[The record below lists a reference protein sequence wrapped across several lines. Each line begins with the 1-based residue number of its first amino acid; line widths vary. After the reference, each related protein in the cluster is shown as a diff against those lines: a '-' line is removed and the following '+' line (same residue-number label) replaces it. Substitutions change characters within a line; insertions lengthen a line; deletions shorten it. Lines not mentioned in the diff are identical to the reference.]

1 MLRILAPLWVSWTGE
16 SMPIRLMGDMR
27 PFAVRARRPAAITGF
42 LVLEGY
48 TRGGAGGIG
57 FGYNRAMLSRLIF
70 TCALAAA
77 ATARAAATDCDRV
90 CLKSALDQYLNAVA
104 KHDPSAAPL
113 VAGFRQTEN
122 AVVVRLGTGMWKTL
136 TGLGKLQ
143 RRYLDPVSGQAG
155 YFGIVEEGSE
165 SAIATVRVKVEHRKI
180 TEAEWLIARKGD
192 PGLKIGRASCRE
204 RG

>member
-1 MLRILAPLWVSWTGE
+1 
-16 SMPIRLMGDMR
+16 
-27 PFAVRARRPAAITGF
+27 
-42 LVLEGY
+42 
-48 TRGGAGGIG
+48 
-57 FGYNRAMLSRLIF
+57 MLSRLIF

-90 CLKSALDQYLNAVA
+90 CLKNQLDQYLNAAA

-122 AVVVRLGTGMWKTL
+122 AVVVRLGAGMWKTL

-155 YFGIVEEGSE
+155 YFGIVEVWKFGRLSIGQRIGHRDRPCEG
-165 SAIATVRVKVEHRKI
+165 
-180 TEAEWLIARKGD
+180 
-192 PGLKIGRASCRE
+192 
-204 RG
+204 